1 MISLGEISALLA
13 AVFWSIAVIIF
24 KSVGDKVSSFVITPA
39 KNFIAIILFGIVCVF
54 TQVPIWYDGLLSS
67 DYFRLIVSG
76 CLGMGIADLLFLY
89 SLNKIGANR
98 IAIVNTLEPF
108 AVLLMSF
115 IVLKEAVPNMIQS
128 VGFLIISLAVL
139 SIALENSPKKDI
151 DSKSYYQGILL
162 MVLAISI
169 SSFGIVLMKPV
180 LFKLGQVN
188 SSIYNPYQLL
198 LWGSML
204 RLLPGV
210 LITIIIL
217 LLQKNW
223 RELLAPAINR
233 DVGLRLLV
241 ASGLGTFFALNFWI
255 IGYAYMKETALT
267 SILGQMS
274 AIFIIILA
282 RIFLKE
288 TITTVRIVSMCIAFI
303 GVVFVVSG

>member
-1 MISLGEISALLA
+1 LISTGEISALLA

-24 KSVGDKVSSFVITPA
+24 KSVGNTVSSFVITPA
-39 KNFIAIILFGIVCVF
+39 KNFIAIILFFLVCVF
-54 TQVPIWYDGLLSS
+54 TQVPVWYNGLMPSE
-67 DYFRLIVSG
+67 YFRLILSG

-115 IVLKEAVPNMIQS
+115 IVLNETIPNPIQS
-128 VGFLIISLAVL
+128 LGFLIISGAVL
-139 SIALENSPKKDI
+139 SIALEKSPKKDI

-169 SSFGIVLMKPV
+169 SAFGIVLMKPI
-180 LFKLGQVN
+180 LFKLGQVSHPDYN
-188 SSIYNPYQLL
+188 SYQLL

-217 LLQKNW
+217 FSKRDW
-223 RELLAPAINR
+223 KALLAPAMNKDI
-233 DVGLRLLV
+233 GLRLLI

-255 IGYAYMKETALT
+255 IGYAYMEETALT

-288 TITTVRIVSMCIAFI
+288 TITTIRIISMCLAFI
-303 GVVFVVSG
+303 GVVLVVAG

>member
-1 MISLGEISALLA
+1 MISTGEISALLA

-24 KSVGDKVSSFVITPA
+24 KSVGNTVSSFVITPA
-39 KNFIAIILFGIVCVF
+39 KNFIAIILFFLVCIF
-54 TQVPIWYDGLLSS
+54 TQVPVWYDGLMPSE
-67 DYFRLIVSG
+67 YFRLILSG

-115 IVLKEAVPNMIQS
+115 IILKETIPNPTQS
-128 VGFLIISLAVL
+128 LGFLIISGAVL
-139 SIALENSPKKDI
+139 SIALEKSPKKDI

-162 MVLAISI
+162 MILAISI
-169 SSFGIVLMKPV
+169 SAFGIVLMKPI
-180 LFKLGQVN
+180 LFKLGQVSHPN
-188 SSIYNPYQLL
+188 YSPYQLL

-217 LLQKNW
+217 FSKRDW
-223 RELLAPAINR
+223 KALLAPVMNKDI
-233 DVGLRLLV
+233 GLRLLI
-241 ASGLGTFFALNFWI
+241 ASGLGTFLALNFWI
-255 IGYAYMKETALT
+255 IGYAYMEETALT

-288 TITTVRIVSMCIAFI
+288 TITAIRIISMCLAFV
-303 GVVFVVSG
+303 GVALVVAS

>member
-1 MISLGEISALLA
+1 
-13 AVFWSIAVIIF
+13 
-24 KSVGDKVSSFVITPA
+24 
-39 KNFIAIILFGIVCVF
+39 
-54 TQVPIWYDGLLSS
+54 
-67 DYFRLIVSG
+67 
-76 CLGMGIADLLFLY
+76 MGIADLLFLY

-115 IVLKEAVPNMIQS
+115 IVLQEAIPNIVQS
-128 VGFLIISLAVL
+128 LGFLIISGAVL
-139 SIALENSPKKDI
+139 SIALEKSIVKDI
-151 DSKSYYQGILL
+151 DRKSYYQGILL

-169 SSFGIVLMKPV
+169 SAFGIVLMKPV
-180 LFKLGQVN
+180 LFKLGQTNN
-188 SSIYNPYQLL
+188 SFYNPYQLL

-210 LITIIIL
+210 LITIIVL

-223 RELLAPAINR
+223 KELLVPAMNKDI
-233 DVGLRLLV
+233 GMKLLI

-255 IGYAYMKETALT
+255 IGYAYMEETALT

-288 TITTVRIVSMCIAFI
+288 RITTIRIISMCVAFF
-303 GVVFVVSG
+303 GVVLVIIG